1 MNSTEDLIQKVVDA
15 TINKLR
21 AEKLLKDDTRT
32 SAEKCE
38 GLLRCYPELKLTRE
52 SRARYIVNEID
63 RAMILIEDDPY
74 YEIIPL
80 YYFKKLPITEIAEKL
95 KTSESTVCRNKQRLI
110 DRLKIDMFTDDFIN
124 EIL

>member
-1 MNSTEDLIQKVVDA
+1 MNIEELIKQVVDS
-15 TINKLR
+15 TISKLK
-21 AEKLLKDDTRT
+21 AEKMLRDDTRT

-63 RAMILIEDDPY
+63 GALIRIEDDAY
-74 YEIIPL
+74 YKIIPM
-80 YYFKKLPITEIAEKL
+80 YYFDKLPISEIAEEL

-110 DRLKIDMFTDDFIN
+110 DRLKIDLFTDDFIK